1 MHVVALISPYTQISA
16 TLHLLPSVFSIFA
29 ALRCALLLNP
39 YIFID
44 NILLELIILVTVD
57 SDQFDQISFDFVL
70 NIIDS

>member
-1 MHVVALISPYTQISA
+1 MKNMEK
-16 TLHLLPSVFSIFA
+16 LHQSTVFE
-29 ALRCALLLNP
+29 RM